1 MANQTNTTEPP
12 SGSSKNAST
21 VRGGADCTQSITAL
35 LFYPLSLREKE
46 KLASMYKICRK
57 TSQVM
62 MRLWDLIKMVA
73 SSREFLRDDEAKKK
87 EMLWSSGL
95 EITANKHMKMK

>member
-12 SGSSKNAST
+12 SGSSKNAGT
-21 VRGGADCTQSITAL
+21 ARGGADCTQSITAP
-35 LFYPLSLREKE
+35 LFYPLSRREKE

-62 MRLWDLIKMVA
+62 MRLWDVIKMVA
-73 SSREFLRDDEAKKK
+73 SSREFLRDDEAKK
-87 EMLWSSGL
+87 
-95 EITANKHMKMK
+95 